1 MSSSSYTYAST
12 AHSVHVL
19 RRLDELRRRGVLCD
33 VTVQVEGREFD
44 AHRAV
49 LASCSEYF
57 ARRLHGDVDVVT
69 LPPEVTVSGFEP
81 LLKFA
86 YTSKLLFSKDN
97 ILEIRNSAFILG
109 FRDLD
114 EACFYFLLP
123 KFCSTSA
130 GVAAS
135 SWRKSCCKKKSKR
148 RLAKEDTDSDEDV
161 KPVSDDS
168 EAPQPTTC
176 RLPPAAFTLGPKY
189 RKFQLTCGKE
199 TEKSGNDAALDSQH
213 GTSET
218 CELQTGPQVQVQN
231 EDQVKVDEDTTQRSP
246 GLMSH
251 RCPVESVGDE
261 ETGQESGTS
270 FSGGSDLVPEDPAGD
285 TRKDDPEEM
294 DLWFAGSTGSTSTK
308 CSFLGQDRDSSR
320 PSWKGSTMLSESEGA
335 SMSGLS
341 SLNSGED
348 DENGNSETEGD
359 SESYTRERARQV
371 QLPFSVDWIVN
382 LSRTDLQRLLR
393 QQAFTREQLDLI
405 HDVRRRSN
413 NRLAAQ
419 RCRQKKLE
427 CISNL
432 QGEINKLKCERDKL
446 KMEKNHLSQLQQTT
460 RRSVDTLYQKVCSEA
475 HLQPEQLQVFARY
488 TSPGCPLSAHVDSV
502 LSPQKARPASS
513 GLDDA
518 ASMTGESEHFEDTDE
533 P

>member
-1 MSSSSYTYAST
+1 MSSSYTYAST
-12 AHSVHVL
+12 AHSAHVL
-19 RRLDELRRRGVLCD
+19 RRLDELRRRRVLCD

-44 AHRAV
+44 AHRVV

-57 ARRLHGDVDVVT
+57 ARRLHGDVDVIT
-69 LPPEVTVSGFEP
+69 LPTEVTVSGFEP

-97 ILEIRNSAFILG
+97 ILEIRNAAFILG

-123 KFCSTSA
+123 KFCSSNA
-130 GVAAS
+130 GLAPS

-148 RLAKEDTDSDEDV
+148 HLTKEDADSDEDIKLV
-161 KPVSDDS
+161 GDAP
-168 EAPQPTTC
+168 EAPQPRTC
-176 RLPPAAFTLGPKY
+176 CLPPAGGTRGAFTLGPKVE
-189 RKFQLTCGKE
+189 QTCGKE
-199 TEKSGNDAALDSQH
+199 TEKSGNETSLDSQH
-213 GTSET
+213 GTSHT
-218 CELQTGPQVQVQN
+218 CALQTRPQVQIQN
-231 EDQVKVDEDTTQRSP
+231 EEQVKMEEDTTQRSP

-251 RCPVESVGDE
+251 HCPLEAVGE
-261 ETGQESGTS
+261 EATGQGSGTS
-270 FSGGSDLVPEDPAGD
+270 VSGGSDMVPGDTAGD

-294 DLWFAGSTGSTSTK
+294 ELSSTSTK
-308 CSFLGQDRDSSR
+308 CPFLSQVQDPSR
-320 PSWKGSTMLSESEGA
+320 PRWKGSTMLSESEGT

-348 DENGNSETEGD
+348 GDSETEGD
-359 SESYTRERARQV
+359 SESYTTERVRQL

-382 LSRTDLQRLLR
+382 LSRTDLQQLLK
-393 QQAFTREQLDLI
+393 QQVFTREQLDLI
-405 HDVRRRSN
+405 HDVRRRGN

-427 CISNL
+427 CISKL

-446 KMEKNHLSQLQQTT
+446 KMEKNHLRQLQLTT
-460 RRSVDTLYQKVCSEA
+460 RHSVDVLYQQVCGEA
-475 HLQPEQLQVFARY
+475 HLQHEQLQVLARY
-488 TSPGCPLSAHVDSV
+488 SSPACPLSSHVD
-502 LSPQKARPASS
+502 PRASS
-513 GLDDA
+513 GLDGA
-518 ASMTGESEHFEDTDE
+518 VTMRGGSGHFKDTEE